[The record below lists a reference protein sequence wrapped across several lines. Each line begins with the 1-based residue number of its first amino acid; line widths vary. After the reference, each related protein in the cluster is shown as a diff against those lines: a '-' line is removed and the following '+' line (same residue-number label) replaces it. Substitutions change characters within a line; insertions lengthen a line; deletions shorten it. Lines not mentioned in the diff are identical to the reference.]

1 MTLSGRLKT
10 ALLGKDNRKDQAYLD
25 LMARVTYISP
35 VGRYPCFC
43 LLETECSLSEHS
55 EICGSCTNT
64 LGLKIF
70 TLSWP
75 VH

>member
-10 ALLGKDNRKDQAYLD
+10 AFLEEDEEQQAYLEP
-25 LMARVTYISP
+25 MARVTYISP
-35 VGRYPCFC
+35 VWKSQCFC
-43 LLETECSLSEHS
+43 LLETESSLSEHS
-55 EICGSCTNT
+55 EMCGSCTNT
-64 LGLKIF
+64 LSLKIL